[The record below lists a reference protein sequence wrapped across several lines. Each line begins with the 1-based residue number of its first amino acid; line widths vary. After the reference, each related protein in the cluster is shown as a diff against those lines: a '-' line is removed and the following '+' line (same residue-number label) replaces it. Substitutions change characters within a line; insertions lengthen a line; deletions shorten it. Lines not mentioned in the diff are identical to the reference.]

1 MHFEAS
7 KAKFQEIREEKKK
20 NNFLLHS
27 SNYK

>member
-7 KAKFQEIREEKKK
+7 KAKFQEIREKKK
-20 NNFLLHS
+20 KNFLLHS